1 MSVTEILA
9 SKGHSVITVKPTDSL
24 EDISKIL
31 AKNKIGAVMVL
42 KDNGEVCGI
51 SSERDIVRLVAENGA
66 SALEKPVSE
75 CMTKN
80 IISCEENAT
89 IDQAMEQM
97 TNGRFRHLPVMK
109 DGKLLGI
116 ISIGD
121 VVKRKIEQTERDAEE
136 LKRYIAS

>member
-42 KDNGEVCGI
+42 NDDGEVCGI

-121 VVKRKIEQTERDAEE
+121 VVKRKIEQAVRDAED
-136 LKRYIAS
+136 LKRYIAG